1 MIQWLGLYASI
12 AKGMVSIPGE
22 ETKILKVVWHGQKKK
37 KKKIQRRKK
46 GKKEVTEGGIRTN
59 DKAG

>member
-37 KKKIQRRKK
+37 KKNT
-46 GKKEVTEGGIRTN
+46 KKEERREGSDGGR
-59 DKAG
+59 DKNK

>member
-37 KKKIQRRKK
+37 KKIQRRKK